1 LIYEWICSVKKKK
14 KAAAG
19 WITCRS
25 REGCSVLSLIIVS
38 AIAMDNDFLF
48 EKGGA
53 GRSIYLLDWFLVTKF
68 SWGGIKQS

>member
-1 LIYEWICSVKKKK
+1 MNGFVLSRRKKS
-14 KAAAG
+14 AAG

-25 REGCSVLSLIIVS
+25 REGCSVLALIIVS
-38 AIAMDNDFLF
+38 DIAIDNDFLF

-68 SWGGIKQS
+68 SRGG